1 MATKKENERL
11 AVVETEMK
19 QLKNDVH
26 EVRTDLKVVKDTL
39 NALPDELI
47 RRMDERYVLKTDL
60 IEMKETIEP
69 LTKLRK
75 RIWGFMVA
83 IMVAE
88 AFAVYVLASD
98 LKNLLK

>member
-1 MATKKENERL
+1 MTRLTTTERL
-11 AVVETEMK
+11 AVVETEVK
-19 QLKNDVH
+19 QIKNDVQD
-26 EVRTDLKVVKDTL
+26 VRTDLRAVKDTL

-75 RIWGFMVA
+75 RIWGFLIA
-83 IMVAE
+83 IMVVE
-88 AFAVYVLASD
+88 ALAVYVLVSD
-98 LKNLLK
+98 FKQLIK